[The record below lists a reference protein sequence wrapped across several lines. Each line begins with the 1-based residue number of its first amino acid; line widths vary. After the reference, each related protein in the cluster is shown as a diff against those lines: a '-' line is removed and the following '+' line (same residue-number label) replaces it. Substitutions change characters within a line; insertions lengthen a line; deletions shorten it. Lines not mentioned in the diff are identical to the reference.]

1 MHQNIEQAGKEKWV
15 ALSSLSF
22 MFPLQTQ
29 PNTKLQM
36 SSGFCLYGADCTAR
50 AVFEKHLIRMIR
62 CPCRAALNAVFFL
75 YCYGFLW
82 ECGDRPHGG
91 EGMAVLGKNKKF
103 FFNFFSKKPTELDGD
118 AGLPQAY
125 LFQWRQ
131 WLTEERKM
139 AWMTSITAIPF
150 KSQ

>member
-29 PNTKLQM
+29 PNTKPQM

-103 FFNFFSKKPTELDGD
+103 FFNFFSKKPHWTGWRCRIAPGISFPMETMTNRRKKDGMND
-118 AGLPQAY
+118 EY
-125 LFQWRQ
+125 YCNSF
-131 WLTEERKM
+131 
-139 AWMTSITAIPF
+139 
-150 KSQ
+150 